1 MDASKIGG
9 EKRFVLN
16 FLDRNREAI
25 ATLGDSIFR
34 FAEPGM
40 QEHETAALMTGLL
53 ERGGFAVERGISGFP
68 TAFLAT
74 YGSGAPVIAFHTEY
88 DANPDNSQAAGV
100 AEHKPIVAGAPGP
113 CGGHNVTAAVRS
125 EEGQVGK
132 EGVGQG

>member
-1 MDASKIGG
+1 
-9 EKRFVLN
+9 
-16 FLDRNREAI
+16 
-25 ATLGDSIFR
+25 
-34 FAEPGM
+34 M

-100 AEHKPIVAGAPGP
+100 AEHKPIVAGAPGH
-113 CGGHNVTAAVRS
+113 CEGHNVNAAVMVASALAVKRDMDEFS
-125 EEGQVGK
+125 LKGQP
-132 EGVGQG
+132 QGFSPPAQGRLLARPPFVRPEKS